1 MKTKASVFFCVAL
14 FLALSAMAVGQI
26 PRPQAQRQLDPAKIP
41 QLAPRISSAQCS
53 HDGSPIP
60 EIDLSGMAFG
70 AARGSRRVMMDG
82 VPAVNYLHWTTSGIS
97 IAPPI
102 TPVLKWTH
110 EYAFNIDDGAGHV
123 LSNQFK
129 VKFLIDWDGAA
140 PGSAAPGTEI
150 ILNCWGPGP
159 NLGAKVLKMD
169 GVVLPILSWGGSP
182 VGAVQIRTKVPAIA
196 AGPHRI
202 FFMDGGVKASKDLS
216 FTVL

>member
-1 MKTKASVFFCVAL
+1 MKTRVSVFFFAAL
-14 FLALSAMAVGQI
+14 FLALSAMAVGQN
-26 PRPQAQRQLDPAKIP
+26 PKPQVPQKIDTVKIP
-41 QLAPRISSAQCS
+41 VLAPRISSVKCT

-60 EIDLSGMAFG
+60 EIDLSGLAFG

-82 VPAVNYLHWTTSGIS
+82 VPATNYLHWTNTGIT
-97 IAPPI
+97 IGPPI
-102 TPVLKWTH
+102 TPVIKWTH
-110 EYAFNIDDGAGHV
+110 EYTFAIDDGAGNI

-129 VKFLIDWDGAA
+129 VKFLIDWDGAS

-150 ILNCWGPGP
+150 TLNGWGPGP
-159 NLGAKVLKMD
+159 NLGGKVLMMD
-169 GVVLPILSWGGSP
+169 NVALPILGWTGSP
-182 VGAVQIRTKVPAIA
+182 SATQIRTRVPAIA